1 MLHLFVITS
10 KFKHNLNCIML
21 KQTCDEMSQMESSLL
36 FALVGTHNSF
46 INSKLFM
53 TVKNMQGN
61 KAAFILQTCS

>member
-1 MLHLFVITS
+1 
-10 KFKHNLNCIML
+10 ML